1 MFRFSSIFT
10 QQSNKLKNA
19 FRFENQNLTW
29 TYEEFQVLKLLSKT
43 IQTHSNAFAYGLV
56 DQGWKQGDHL
66 LFLLGRS
73 NTAESAAGFVG
84 AAKAGVVVVPFR
96 TNDSN
101 ALESAITTVGAKG
114 IVFSPNMVFE
124 DGKMVDALQKLI
136 PELNQSNKVLNR
148 QVGIAGSGDLL

>member
-1 MFRFSSIFT
+1 M
-10 QQSNKLKNA
+10 
-19 FRFENQNLTW
+19 
-29 TYEEFQVLKLLSKT
+29 
-43 IQTHSNAFAYGLV
+43 
-56 DQGWKQGDHL
+56 

-124 DGKMVDALQKLI
+124 DGKMVDAL
-136 PELNQSNKVLNR
+136 
-148 QVGIAGSGDLL
+148 